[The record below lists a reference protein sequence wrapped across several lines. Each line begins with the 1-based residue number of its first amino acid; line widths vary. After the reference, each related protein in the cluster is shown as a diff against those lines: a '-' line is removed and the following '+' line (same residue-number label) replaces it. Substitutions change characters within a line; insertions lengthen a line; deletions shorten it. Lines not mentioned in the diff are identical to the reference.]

1 MSETPAGDI
10 FLGFQTEKKVME
22 LAQKH
27 ARTVCIMLKRLR
39 EAIALKLEG
48 ADKDSEKVTKEIS
61 KLESDADKLGRTM
74 LRDLTQSP
82 LESADRENL
91 VRLAKALD
99 RVADWANDSA
109 RILPILPL
117 FETSSE
123 FKSLLLEFTQLL
135 LDIGKGLNTATKAI
149 VDDLEKAKKIGEA
162 IEEAERKAD
171 ELYTIGLSHL
181 LELGKTHSAAVI
193 VLFRDLLHNLENTA
207 DTAEDAVDQL
217 RIIILRRS

>member
-1 MSETPAGDI
+1 MSETPAGDL

-27 ARTVCIMLKRLR
+27 ATTVCIMLKKLR
-39 EAIALKLEG
+39 EAIAFKLEG
-48 ADKDSEKVTKEIS
+48 AEKDSEKVTKEIS
-61 KLESDADKLGRTM
+61 KLETDADKLGRTM

-109 RILPILPL
+109 RILTILPL
-117 FETSSE
+117 SETSSE
-123 FKSLLLEFTQLL
+123 FKSLLLEFTQILV
-135 LDIGKGLNTATKAI
+135 DIGKGLNTATKAI

-171 ELYTIGLSHL
+171 EIYTKGLGHL